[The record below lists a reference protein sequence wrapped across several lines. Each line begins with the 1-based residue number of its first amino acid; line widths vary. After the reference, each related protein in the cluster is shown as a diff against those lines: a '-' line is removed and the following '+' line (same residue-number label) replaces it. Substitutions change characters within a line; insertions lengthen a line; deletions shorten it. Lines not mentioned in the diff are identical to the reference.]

1 MLTEKHVWKRC
12 KKEKNHDCIQTA
24 SNLPTSKLQS
34 NTYRSLPGD
43 QDVFSLLFHVHVYL
57 YVHTHNGVTTM
68 ILSLQ
73 TRCILHVL
81 NNNVTYFQC
90 HDVFLDRCCPSIFH
104 HPLTENT
111 CTVESLTGCDILY
124 HVLLKLYQHIN
135 NKLNVQLPIRKQ
147 MTQQTSEL

>member
-1 MLTEKHVWKRC
+1 MIASRQPQTCRHPNYSQTLTGVCQAIKM
-12 KKEKNHDCIQTA
+12 
-24 SNLPTSKLQS
+24 
-34 NTYRSLPGD
+34 
-43 QDVFSLLFHVHVYL
+43 FSPCFFHVL
-57 YVHTHNGVTTM
+57 VHIHNGVTTM